1 VQRKNTNG
9 LAAIYLQVVCTIAP
23 EVKHT
28 MIANVQIFPAE
39 VPVVFL
45 DGNVRADGQGA
56 CGDMR
61 TWWMTDQLPLV
72 R

>member
-1 VQRKNTNG
+1 MNANG
-9 LAAIYLQVVCTIAP
+9 LTATYLQDVCTTAP
-23 EVKHT
+23 EAKHT
-28 MIANVQIFPAE
+28 TIANVQIFPAE

-56 CGDMR
+56 GGDASTR
-61 TWWMTDQLPLV
+61 WMTDGLPLV